1 MDPRRKGREENKEK
15 PPEKYSIEWCATP
28 HEYIIYIIHVCN
40 AARRCLEPPAIL
52 TLPAAIYRYMLEAER
67 RRNLTDMAVAADA
80 QPAPVMPAAVGA
92 GAALV
97 GTCALLLARAVSD
110 VPPS

>member
-1 MDPRRKGREENKEK
+1 MDPRRKRREENNNKEK
-15 PPEKYSIEWCATP
+15 PPEKYSIEW
-28 HEYIIYIIHVCN
+28 
-40 AARRCLEPPAIL
+40 
-52 TLPAAIYRYMLEAER
+52 YMLEAER
-67 RRNLTDMAVAADA
+67 RKNMTDRAVAADA

>member
-1 MDPRRKGREENKEK
+1 MRRRSPPKQLKDP
-15 PPEKYSIEWCATP
+15 PPEKYSIEW
-28 HEYIIYIIHVCN
+28 
-40 AARRCLEPPAIL
+40 
-52 TLPAAIYRYMLEAER
+52 YMLEAER
-67 RRNLTDMAVAADA
+67 RKNMTDRAVAEDA

-110 VPPS
+110 APPS

>member
-1 MDPRRKGREENKEK
+1 MAGGERGPAAEKAGREQREASGEVLDRMVRDA
-15 PPEKYSIEWCATP
+15 S
-28 HEYIIYIIHVCN
+28 
-40 AARRCLEPPAIL
+40 ARRCLEPPAIL
-52 TLPAAIYRYMLEAER
+52 ALPGAIYRYMLEAER
-67 RRNLTDMAVAADA
+67 RKNMTDRAVAADA